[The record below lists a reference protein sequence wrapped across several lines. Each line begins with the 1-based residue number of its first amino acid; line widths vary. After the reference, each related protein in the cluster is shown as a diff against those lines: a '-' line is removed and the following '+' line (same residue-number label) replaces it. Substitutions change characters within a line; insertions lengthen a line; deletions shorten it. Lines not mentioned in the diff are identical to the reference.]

1 MSRALAPAI
10 YSHCSNGT
18 LDAEEIE
25 ILKDFIEQE
34 KKILQMA

>member
-1 MSRALAPAI
+1 MSRAI
-10 YSHCSNGT
+10 YCHCSNGT